1 MEILRDVG
9 DKITRRDRLNDEL
22 SELHHL
28 KSDTT
33 LDIERVQREGL
44 LSRQRNSEG
53 RVSKRGRGVDHEGDN
68 MKRCDA
74 GNVVEDGEVIDETFI
89 EATRKRSRK

>member
-53 RVSKRGRGVDHEGDN
+53 RVSKRGRDVDHEGDN
-68 MKRCDA
+68 MNGCDIV
-74 GNVVEDGEVIDETFI
+74 GKVGEVIDETFI